1 MAARKD
7 KASSIADSI
16 KALMDALNDEI
27 LPDADDLRKDGW
39 VSAKDYGAAT
49 NRHSS
54 NCKVMLD
61 NAPNVEK
68 VKAVEGRHKTTM
80 YRVKK

>member
-1 MAARKD
+1 MAARKIQTS
-7 KASSIADSI
+7 KVADSI

-27 LPDADDLRKDGW
+27 LPDADELRKDGW
-39 VSAKDYGAAT
+39 VSAKDYGTAT
-49 NRHSS
+49 NRHAS
-54 NCKVMLD
+54 NCKAMLD

-68 VKAVEGRHKTTM
+68 VRAIEDKRKLTM

>member
-27 LPDADDLRKDGW
+27 LPDADELRKEGW
-39 VSAKDYGAAT
+39 VSASDYGKAVG
-49 NRHSS
+49 RHPS
-54 NCKVMLD
+54 NCKPMLD
-61 NAPNVEK
+61 SAPNIEK
-68 VKAVEGRHKTTM
+68 CRAMNKGQPLTM

>member
-16 KALMDALNDEI
+16 KALIDALNDEI
-27 LPDADDLRKDGW
+27 LPDADKLRKEGW
-39 VSAKDYGAAT
+39 VSANDYAVAT
-49 NRHSS
+49 NRHRS
-54 NCKVMLD
+54 NCKPMLD
-61 NAPNVEK
+61 RAPNLEK
-68 VKAVEGRHKTTM
+68 CKAVDNGQATTM

>member
-1 MAARKD
+1 MAARKIQTS
-7 KASSIADSI
+7 KVADSI

-39 VSAKDYGAAT
+39 ISAKDYSAAT
-49 NRHSS
+49 NRHAS
-54 NCKVMLD
+54 NCKAMLD

-68 VKAVEGRHKTTM
+68 VRAIEDKRKITM